1 MKNTLKVERA
11 INNFTQEELAKKIGV
26 SRQTINSIETNRY
39 VPSTLLALKLSKLF
53 DKSVNEFFTLEA
65 LKELE
70 IKIPTEIQEKTI
82 PVLLKTKT
90 DFIGLAQTGTGKTA
104 AYGLPVLN
112 SIDTN
117 SAVVQALILS
127 PTRELVQQI
136 KKQLFKFTKF
146 KDEKIFLEAVYGGE
160 KIEKQMQRLQRPTH
174 VIVATPGR
182 LIDLIE
188 KGTVNLRSIKTV
200 VLDEADEMLS
210 MGFKKELDAIL
221 NYTSGSRN
229 TWLFSATMPDEI
241 LRIISKYMEPSAV
254 KVSVNKE
261 SLVNANINHQ
271 YLITSIK
278 EKTTIVSQLLDKF
291 NEGRGIIFCRTK
303 LGVQKLVKELKEEG
317 FSVDALEGDMQQRD
331 RDKVMRMFKKGT
343 LQYLI
348 STDVSARGI
357 DVNNL
362 AFIMH
367 HQLPE
372 NLEYYTHRSGRTA
385 RAGKTGISLA
395 LILPSELQRI
405 HEIQKALGI
414 KFEEQML

>member
-1 MKNTLKVERA
+1 MATFKDL
-11 INNFTQEELAKKIGV
+11 GV
-26 SRQTINSIETNRY
+26 HSNYI
-39 VPSTLLALKLSKLF
+39 K
-53 DKSVNEFFTLEA
+53 A
-65 LKELE
+65 LKELQ
-70 IKIPTEIQEKTI
+70 IKVPTEIQEKTI

-90 DFIGLAQTGTGKTA
+90 DYIGLAQTGTGKTA

-146 KDEKIFLEAVYGGE
+146 NEEKIFVEAVYGGE

-174 VIVATPGR
+174 IIVATPGR

-188 KGTVNLRSIKTV
+188 KGNVNLRSIKTV

-229 TWLFSATMPDEI
+229 TWLFSATMPEEI
-241 LRIISKYMEPSAV
+241 LRIISKYMESSAV

-261 SLVNANINHQ
+261 SLVNANISHQ

-278 EKTTIVSQLLDKF
+278 EKTTVVSQLLDTF
-291 NEGRGIIFCRTK
+291 SEGRGIVFCRTK
-303 LGVQKLVKELKEEG
+303 LGAQKLVKELKEEG

-357 DVNNL
+357 DVTNL
-362 AFIMH
+362 AFVMH

-395 LILPSELQRI
+395 LIIPSELQRI

-414 KFEEQML
+414 KFEEQMLKN